1 MITELMNHDDYTTGN
16 SLDYKYSLEQ
26 YKLIT
31 IDLRKQNSDF
41 KN

>member
-1 MITELMNHDDYTTGN
+1 MIPELMNHDDYKTGN
-16 SLDYKYSLEQ
+16 SLDYKYFLEQ

-31 IDLRKQNSDF
+31 IDLSKPNS